1 MKSSS
6 PNNQMSGNRTSSS
19 GAPWS
24 TLATTT
30 PQRNSVVQTLHPYS
44 CVPKRI
50 LPQPPWPPA
59 LPQECYHHHD
69 PGTGNYHYDIQKH
82 AGSSSAKNHHARPTR
97 KDSYP
102 YCTNIALPP
111 PSAAAAASFLQHRQ
125 PVRIAP
131 APVPVPITI
140 PSQPLRGLQP
150 RITSTANSS
159 SIMMPSSS
167 LPLLAWNAAASFS
180 SSSSFSSDSHH
191 RSEQRDHG
199 KAAALRSGK
208 WIPEEE
214 AFANLLVELFLRG
227 TLDDGGAAA
236 ACEEGVTLRAYL
248 ARQLR
253 CTPMRVTKKFAGKG
267 IGKVPYKRSTTT
279 TMDVTSKR
287 QLMALERQFRV
298 ATTKFPPGTFAV
310 VSDSGVGVGTCVM

>member
-6 PNNQMSGNRTSSS
+6 ANNQTSGNRTRSS

-30 PQRNSVVQTLHPYS
+30 PQHNSVLQTLHPYS
-44 CVPKRI
+44 CVPTRI
-50 LPQPPWPPA
+50 LLQPPWPPA
-59 LPQECYHHHD
+59 LPQEGYHHQD
-69 PGTGNYHYDIQKH
+69 PGTGNYHYDIQQH
-82 AGSSSAKNHHARPTR
+82 AGSSSAKNHHERPTR

-111 PSAAAAASFLQHRQ
+111 SSAAAAAAASFLQQRQ

-131 APVPVPITI
+131 APAPITI
-140 PSQPLRGLQP
+140 PTQPVRGFQP
-150 RITSTANSS
+150 SITSTANSS

-167 LPLLAWNAAASFS
+167 LPLLAWTAAASFS
-180 SSSSFSSDSHH
+180 SSSFSFDSHH
-191 RSEQRDHG
+191 RSEQREHG

-214 AFANLLVELFLRG
+214 AFANVLVELFLRG
-227 TLDDGGAAA
+227 TLDDGGVAA

-310 VSDSGVGVGTCVM
+310 VRDSGVGVGSCVM